1 MTVQELFDW
10 RVKYIQA
17 NYSKF
22 SNWRQT
28 LRETSVVIELGAE
41 KCNFSGG
48 SLKRNLLVALPEPP
62 EQQKPKK
69 KEEEKQD
76 IPSFALDGGI
86 TGWFYLWG

>member
-1 MTVQELFDW
+1 M
-10 RVKYIQA
+10 
-17 NYSKF
+17 
-22 SNWRQT
+22 
-28 LRETSVVIELGAE
+28 VIELGAE

-86 TGWFYLWG
+86 YHCGSLG

>member
-1 MTVQELFDW
+1 M
-10 RVKYIQA
+10 
-17 NYSKF
+17 
-22 SNWRQT
+22 
-28 LRETSVVIELGAE
+28 VIELGAE
-41 KCNFSGG
+41 KCKFSGG

-86 TGWFYLWG
+86 ALERFFFVTVRLRKATLYTSS

>member
-1 MTVQELFDW
+1 M
-10 RVKYIQA
+10 
-17 NYSKF
+17 
-22 SNWRQT
+22 
-28 LRETSVVIELGAE
+28 IELGAE

-86 TGWFYLWG
+86 TG